1 MRRALFGEWGTGLDD
16 DAFACA
22 VAACGVLHARPRRAR
37 GASPGAAPGEAS
49 LADALRSAAGDET
62 LVAWRFPSDRML
74 RAGGAFSGAAEL
86 ADAWRAFR
94 DSRPPLLRLALDPST
109 VAPTGVAAADLPALL
124 QVLAHPA
131 ARVDAA
137 FVAWRPGQRAAWKWP
152 LRLGLLDDA
161 KSAEVGVRVGAL
173 YPARDLSRAFRLC
186 RDEGQCD
193 VAVLPGSP
201 RTSLA
206 RILASPVGERAGL
219 VLFTGGCA
227 GAAAQDHAVLQM
239 IADEMR
245 ASGIAAL
252 SKPLPDP
259 GLFVNDLINHLSH
272 NMPLDVALFLAARDA
287 DAGPPILFLD
297 PRFVE
302 RSQLASVA
310 RAMARKLERAGATP
324 VAMTRGLSE
333 RIGVPPSA
341 PVTARAAGKA
351 LRRSIPDF
359 GFAGESH
366 EATALARANPAVEA
380 ALAEANAG
388 RRDPRY
394 VQAQVER
401 IAAGRSER
409 VEQALVAG
417 ERACVKVRIGPDDA
431 AWLNP
436 VNRVPFPD
444 ELLPVDEDE
453 HRLTVTLS
461 EPHHLSEPLVASV
474 TMGQTGASSV
484 AHFELVPRPGQPPF
498 RARIT
503 VTHRNR
509 VLQTALLRA
518 RVLEPGEAPSADDRV
533 TVEVEAVVRPLLHD
547 LAGRRRFD
555 VALAVNHTDQ
565 GQPTMLGLA
574 DDHAVLRGMTSIAA
588 KLDAISKRLSVV
600 AASSKRYAKG
610 LEDDEGVDLLRFL
623 ANKGRDLY
631 DFLIHDQADPVLGE
645 RLRNADYVQ
654 IVSLSPDAYFP
665 AEFLYEFAVPADDA
679 QVCPAALQALKNDD
693 DSKICTAKDHEADPQ
708 PARLPVRL
716 LGAAPGDRA
725 PRMARR
731 GERAG
736 GRLRS
741 ASGAEHGATRA
752 RARQRDALR
761 REQPRGRRAA
771 RRGPGALRRPPRRVQ
786 DPGRARR
793 QVGGLDAA
801 REDARAAR
809 ADRAAARR
817 GAARVR
823 RHGVLPRGRRRHA
836 EGRGH
841 RAIARSAGRRCART
855 ARDPAGLQHRHP
867 AVGHRQLRGP
877 VPARRCGDR
886 RRHRGERAGL
896 PRVSR
901 GARDR
906 RPDRRPGCRQRGSV
920 RRPAARRA
928 PARARSGRRDGDVRR
943 WLRRRGL
950 AGQDVRRPG

>member
-394 VQAQVER
+394 VQTQVER

-693 DSKICTAKDHEADPQ
+693 DSKICTAKDHQ
-708 PARLPVRL
+708 
-716 LGAAPGDRA
+716 AAPNPHVCPFGFWGLRRVIERHAWRAVENAPAGDYVLQA
-725 PRMARR
+725 EPSSARR
-731 GERAG
+731 VLELANVTLFAASSHVDDERPGAVQELFDGLRSVFKTPVERAAKWEDWTQ
-736 GRLRS
+736 LVK
-741 ASGAEHGATRA
+741 T
-752 RARQRDALR
+752 
-761 REQPRGRRAA
+761 
-771 RRGPGALRRPPRRVQ
+771 RGPHALIALPH
-786 DPGRARR
+786 AEER
-793 QVGGLDAA
+793 QEYGDTEYYLEVGGDMLKAA
-801 REDARAAR
+801 
-809 ADRAAARR
+809 
-817 GAARVR
+817 
-823 RHGVLPRGRRRHA
+823 
-836 EGRGH
+836 
-841 RAIARSAGRRCART
+841 AIARSHVLQADDAPAPLVILLGCNTAIPQSAIDSFVGRFR
-855 ARDPAGLQHRHP
+855 
-867 AVGHRQLRGP
+867 
-877 VPARRCGDR
+877 
-886 RRHRGERAGL
+886 RAGAGIVVGTVASVL
-896 PRVSR
+896 GSHASLV
-901 GARDR
+901 AREIAAQIVGLAAGKEVPFGDLLL
-906 RPDRRPGCRQRGSV
+906 
-920 RRPAARRA
+920 AARR
-928 PARARSGRRDGDVRR
+928 RALGRGVVMAMCVGGFGDAD
-943 WLRRRGL
+943 WL
-950 AGQDVRRPG
+950 VKT